1 MESLYNKIKCFT
13 FGLIAVV
20 SISLSGVYVSQS
32 GFGPAVVEARSY
44 KSDSLQNIFATIA
57 KEKTPAVVNISTKQK
72 IKTGA
77 HGMYDERMRE
87 FYQRFPWFQE
97 MPREQERQ
105 SLGSGF
111 VVESDGYILT
121 NNHVVAKADEI
132 TVTFGDGHTNGK
144 EYPAKLI
151 AADPKLDI
159 ALIKIDA
166 GKKLQTLELG
176 DSDKLQVGE
185 WVIAIGNPFGFAQ
198 SVTVGVVSA
207 KGRTIGAGPYDN
219 FIQTD
224 ASINP
229 GNSGG
234 PLLNTKGQVVGINSA
249 IFTGGASQGNIGIGF
264 AIPINAIHDVYDDLK
279 KGKVKRGWLGVMIQ
293 TVTEELKT
301 ALGLPSVAGALVGN
315 VFEGSPAGKAGVLRG
330 DVIVEFNGKKLF
342 RSDDL
347 PRIVASVKPGTNVEI
362 KVIRNG
368 KQKSIRIKLGE
379 MPAEKEQ
386 GGATSLSE
394 NLGMSLTNMTPEIAR
409 KLGVDVSEGV
419 VVTEVVPGGPAAKAG
434 FREGIVITEV
444 KQIRVR
450 NIDEY
455 EKVISGA
462 KPGESILFYVR
473 RGNNPSY
480 LVMKMPAE
488 K

>member
-1 MESLYNKIKCFT
+1 VKSLHNKIKWFA
-13 FGLIAVV
+13 FGLIGVIFFA
-20 SISLSGVYVSQS
+20 LSGVYISRP
-32 GFGPAVVEARSY
+32 GFGPDTVEARSY
-44 KSDSLQNIFATIA
+44 KSDSLQNIFANIA

-72 IKTGA
+72 IRSGM

-87 FYQRFPWFQE
+87 FYRRFPWFQE

-121 NNHVVAKADEI
+121 NNHVVGKADEI

-293 TVTEELKT
+293 QVTEELKT
-301 ALGLPSVAGALVGN
+301 ALGLPSVAGALVGK
-315 VFEGSPAGKAGVLRG
+315 VLKDSPAKMAGVLRG

-347 PRIVASVKPGTNVEI
+347 PRIVAGVKPGTDVSV
-362 KVIRNG
+362 KVIRGG
-368 KQKSIRIKLGE
+368 KQMTIRVKLGE
-379 MPAEKEQ
+379 MPAEGEQ
-386 GGATSLSE
+386 KTTTSLSE
-394 NLGMSLTNMTPEIAR
+394 NLGMSLANMTPELAR
-409 KLGVDVSEGV
+409 KLGVDISDGV
-419 VVTEVVPGGPAAKAG
+419 VVTGVVPGSPAARAG
-434 FREGIVITEV
+434 FSEGIVITEV
-444 KQIRVR
+444 KQTRVH
-450 NIDEY
+450 NVDEY
-455 EKVISGA
+455 EEIISGV
-462 KPGESILFYVR
+462 KPGEPILFYVR
-473 RGNNPSY
+473 KGNSSSY
-480 LVMKMPAE
+480 RVLKMPE
-488 K
+488 EE